1 MAKLISIN
9 ISEKKGV
16 IKTPVDAV
24 EVRIDH
30 GIVGDAHAGNWHR
43 QISLLADESIDKLR
57 NRGMEL
63 KSGNFAE
70 NFTTQGVELYTL
82 PIGQKLKIGEAE
94 FELTQIGKEC
104 HHGCQIKQITGDCVM
119 PREGIF
125 IKVLKNGHVKVG
137 DPIELLP
144 LSGYTEA

>member
-16 IKTPVDAV
+16 IKKPVSEV

-43 QISLLADESIDKLR
+43 QISILANESIDKIR
-57 NRGMEL
+57 AKGMEL
-63 KSGNFAE
+63 ESGNFAE
-70 NFTTQGVELYTL
+70 NFTTEGIELFTL
-82 PIGQKLKIGEAE
+82 PIGQKFRIGDAH

-104 HHGCQIKQITGDCVM
+104 HHGCEIRRITGDCVM

-125 IKVLKNGHVKVG
+125 VKVLKNGIVKVG
-137 DPIELLP
+137 DSIELI
-144 LSGYTEA
+144 

>member
-16 IKTPVDAV
+16 IKTPVERV

-43 QISLLADESIDKLR
+43 QISVLADESIDKLR
-57 NRGMEL
+57 NRGMDLE
-63 KSGNFAE
+63 SGNFAE
-70 NFTTQGVELYTL
+70 NFTTQGLELYTL
-82 PIGQKLKIGEAE
+82 PIGQRFMIGEAQ

-125 IKVLKNGHVKVG
+125 IKVLKGGEVKVG
-137 DPIELLP
+137 DSIALMD
-144 LSGYTEA
+144 